1 MTIIIKRKLLN
12 RFLLSLIYLDLIIGT
27 ELLTVFNPVIGILLH
42 ITTLVLLLIHS
53 TLSTDRKFSQLLL
66 VLTLA
71 PIIRILSLSL
81 PLHHFSK
88 ITWFALISIPVY
100 IAIFTCMHLQHLK
113 PREIGLSPPRL
124 RFLPIDLVM
133 ISVAFPVG
141 LIEYQIL
148 KPEPIVNL
156 LEGEAL
162 ISSSIIMIL
171 STGFLEE
178 LAFRGIIQYH
188 ATNTMGIYGIFYV
201 SFVFSILHIG
211 NLSIFD
217 ILLAFFVGLA
227 YSIVVM
233 KTGSI
238 YGVSLSHGIIN
249 IVLFILA
256 PAGILTL

>member
-1 MTIIIKRKLLN
+1 
-12 RFLLSLIYLDLIIGT
+12 
-27 ELLTVFNPVIGILLH
+27 
-42 ITTLVLLLIHS
+42 
-53 TLSTDRKFSQLLL
+53 
-66 VLTLA
+66 
-71 PIIRILSLSL
+71 
-81 PLHHFSK
+81 
-88 ITWFALISIPVY
+88 
-100 IAIFTCMHLQHLK
+100 MHLQHLK